1 MEACVCVA
9 VCALMRVSVHY
20 VSAVKTARRIRTIRV
35 SACQSLYP
43 LNSSFQHVDQS
54 VLSAGTTTTTTYSTH
69 RGARDLLLFHFKP
82 LIKTFIIQIH
92 YGPGPESGLILMK
105 WHSQGDFTS

>member
-1 MEACVCVA
+1 MEACVCIA

-20 VSAVKTARRIRTIRV
+20 VSAVKTALRIRTIRV

-54 VLSAGTTTTTTYSTH
+54 VLSAGTTTTYSTH
-69 RGARDLLLFHFKP
+69 RGATDLPLFHFKP
-82 LIKTFIIQIH
+82 LGVLK
-92 YGPGPESGLILMK
+92 PLI
-105 WHSQGDFTS
+105 